1 MEKAQI
7 GNFCKARPESFRY
20 SVAGFPDDLGVRN
33 VNGRP
38 GAAQGPAR
46 FLEFFLKLRGAQPV
60 QASLLS
66 SALSKVG
73 VDLDQNHSDGRE
85 LTERQVRELGVGAGK
100 PGARNSG
107 TKGNAVHLA
116 VGGGHDWAWPW
127 IQGFSAALGPK
138 IRVGCL
144 NIDAHFDLRPSEPV
158 MTSGSPF
165 RRLLEEKILSPARF
179 VEFGIQ
185 NHCNSA
191 ELWEYARK
199 QKIKTVP
206 FEQLRNGRAVARFRT
221 CLQGLKKNSDVI
233 LISLDLDAASLA
245 VAPGVS
251 APQPEGFSAG
261 EVYQMLELAA
271 AERKVLGL
279 GIFEL
284 APPLDVQDHTAR
296 FAAQCAWKFLSRKL
310 ETQGA

>member
-7 GNFCKARPESFRY
+7 GNFCKGRPGAFRF
-20 SVAGFPDDLGVRN
+20 SLAGFPDDLGVRN

-38 GAAQGPAR
+38 GASQGPAR
-46 FLEFFLKLRGAQPV
+46 FLEYFLKLRGLQPV
-60 QASLLS
+60 QASLLTS
-66 SALSKVG
+66 TLCKMGA
-73 VDLDQNHSDGRE
+73 DLDQNHSAGRE
-85 LTERQVRELGVGAGK
+85 LTERQVRELGIGGIK
-100 PGARNSG
+100 PGAKSPAKTG
-107 TKGNAVHLA
+107 AAHLA

-165 RRLLEEKILSPARF
+165 RRLIEEKILSPARL

-206 FEQLRNGRAVARFRT
+206 FDQLRNGRALKRFRN
-221 CLQGLKKNSDVI
+221 CLQELKKNSDVI

-251 APQPEGFSAG
+251 APQPEGFSAS

-271 AERKVLGL
+271 GEKKVLGL

-310 ETQGA
+310 ETEGA